1 MHTSYRLLNNVVSK
15 EGGNMVEIQRKDRM
29 DKVKI
34 EFNGVIVGY
43 NFSASSHCNMEKIV
57 RGQIKRLKNQV
68 RSVA

>member
-1 MHTSYRLLNNVVSK
+1 MHKSYRLLNKIVSK
-15 EGGNMVEIQRKDRM
+15 EGGNIVEIQRNDRM

-43 NFSASSHCNMEKIV
+43 NFSASNHCNMEKIV
-57 RGQIKRLKNQV
+57 KSQIKRLKNQV

>member
-1 MHTSYRLLNNVVSK
+1 M
-15 EGGNMVEIQRKDRM
+15 EIQRKDRM

-34 EFNGVIVGY
+34 DFDGVIVGY

-57 RGQIKRLKNQV
+57 KSQIKRLKNQV